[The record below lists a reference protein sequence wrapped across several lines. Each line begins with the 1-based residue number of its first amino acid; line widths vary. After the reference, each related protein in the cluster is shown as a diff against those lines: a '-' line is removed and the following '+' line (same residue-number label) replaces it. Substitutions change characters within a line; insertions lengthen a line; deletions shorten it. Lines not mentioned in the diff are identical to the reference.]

1 MPVSMQARESS
12 HDCQSQS
19 HGVMLSYETLES
31 ARPSAKIEKFS
42 LPLFIVTVGVA
53 GTLLLATVPGPGI
66 WLLFAG
72 GACYTFGVAFYLW
85 RRLRYHH
92 AVWHGFV
99 LGGSTCHFLAVL
111 LFLVPGTN

>member
-1 MPVSMQARESS
+1 
-12 HDCQSQS
+12 
-19 HGVMLSYETLES
+19 
-31 ARPSAKIEKFS
+31 
-42 LPLFIVTVGVA
+42 
-53 GTLLLATVPGPGI
+53 
-66 WLLFAG
+66 
-72 GACYTFGVAFYLW
+72 VAFYLW